1 MIKVTVVLRRRAAL
15 SVERF
20 QGYWLEHHAP
30 LVARLPGLRRYVQSH
45 TLASG
50 YRKREP
56 AADGI
61 AELWFDDLA
70 ALKSLAGTTELAAV
84 LADEAHF
91 VAAQSQTLTGEHV
104 IKDGAI
110 PAGGLKNI
118 EFVKK
123 RSAMAVADFQH
134 YWRTVHGPLGASI
147 PSVQRYVQC
156 HTQPGAYARATAPA
170 YDGFALTWFVD
181 LDAMRESARSPQYA
195 ATRADEDNF
204 LSVPLAF
211 IITREHVIV
220 SRSQS

>member
-1 MIKVTVVLRRRAAL
+1 MIKVIVVLKRRADL
-15 SVERF
+15 CVERF
-20 QGYWLEHHAP
+20 QAYWRDHHAP

-45 TLASG
+45 TLESG

-61 AELWFDDLA
+61 AELWFDGLA
-70 ALKSLAGTTELAAV
+70 ALKALAGTPELAAV

-91 VAAQSQTLTGEHV
+91 IAEQSQTLTGEHV
-104 IKDGAI
+104 IKEGAM

-123 RSAMAVADFQH
+123 RADMTVADFQH

-147 PSVQRYVQC
+147 PTVQRYVQC
-156 HTQPGAYARATAPA
+156 HTQAGAYARATAPA
-170 YDGFALTWFVD
+170 YDGFALTWFAD
-181 LDAMRESARSPQYA
+181 LEAMRESARSPQYA

-211 IITREHVIV
+211 IITREHVV
-220 SRSQS
+220 VNGS